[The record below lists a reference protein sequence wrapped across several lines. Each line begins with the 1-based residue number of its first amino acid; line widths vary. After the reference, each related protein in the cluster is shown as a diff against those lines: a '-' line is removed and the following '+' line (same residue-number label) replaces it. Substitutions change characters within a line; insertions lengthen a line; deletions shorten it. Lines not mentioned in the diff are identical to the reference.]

1 MQLWNTVDLMV
12 EVHMQ
17 STWTCTNISHIQV
30 FVTNFLP
37 TPSIKLKLGLQVG
50 GRLLIATHL
59 DQSNY
64 LANQKQQGAVNKHYW
79 IVFIRLFQDSTRA
92 LKGVQFFRV
101 PAVLEDSLDLTNEP
115 HPRFPVEGHILSIG
129 GDALKSYGRAL

>member
-1 MQLWNTVDLMV
+1 MLSMGP
-12 EVHMQ
+12 
-17 STWTCTNISHIQV
+17 CKNISHIQV

-64 LANQKQQGAVNKHYW
+64 PANQKQGAVHKYYLT
-79 IVFIRLFQDSTRA
+79 VFIRLFQGSEGCGFFQGPSSLA
-92 LKGVQFFRV
+92 L
-101 PAVLEDSLDLTNEP
+101 DSLMNLIQD
-115 HPRFPVEGHILSIG
+115 FPCKVTH
-129 GDALKSYGRAL
+129 